1 MSDNGWIAI
10 HRKIRENW
18 IWKDPEKLRAW
29 LDILLMVNHEEKT
42 IPYNGKMI
50 TIYPGQRL
58 TSIYQLADRW
68 GWSKHRV
75 YRFLTLL
82 KADKMCTTDGTTGG
96 TIITVVNWGFYQTK
110 RNTDGTTNGTTGD
123 TTNGTQTTMINN
135 DKQHRRVKNESDI
148 AYEEFLKEQEELERK
163 EREND
168 SK

>member
-1 MSDNGWIAI
+1 
-10 HRKIRENW
+10 
-18 IWKDPEKLRAW
+18 
-29 LDILLMVNHEEKT
+29 
-42 IPYNGKMI
+42 
-50 TIYPGQRL
+50 
-58 TSIYQLADRW
+58 
-68 GWSKHRV
+68 
-75 YRFLTLL
+75 
-82 KADKMCTTDGTTGG
+82 MCTTDGTTGG

>member
-68 GWSKHRV
+68 V
-75 YRFLTLL
+75 
-82 KADKMCTTDGTTGG
+82 
-96 TIITVVNWGFYQTK
+96 
-110 RNTDGTTNGTTGD
+110 
-123 TTNGTQTTMINN
+123 
-135 DKQHRRVKNESDI
+135 
-148 AYEEFLKEQEELERK
+148 
-163 EREND
+163 
-168 SK
+168 

>member
-75 YRFLTLL
+75 YRFLALL

-110 RNTDGTTNGTTGD
+110 PNTDGTTNGTTGG

-168 SK
+168 CK